1 MNPKTTLFY
10 DVDTQRDFMLP
21 EGKLYIPGAE
31 RLFPQLERLTTFARQ
46 QGIRIAG
53 SVDCHTP
60 SDPELLAN
68 GGEYPEHCMMGT
80 EGQKKVTATLPD
92 HPLWIINRP
101 YTADELQAL
110 LRQEGEVYLEKQ
122 RFDVFSGNQNASQ
135 VLDMLLHG
143 KEDLVVYGVVTEVC
157 VDQAITGL
165 KDRPVR
171 LHVPVDA
178 IAALNEEQ
186 GQDTLARWRRWGVHL
201 TTVAEVMSA
210 LET

>member
-46 QGIRIAG
+46 QGIRIA
-53 SVDCHTP
+53 
-60 SDPELLAN
+60 A
-68 GGEYPEHCMMGT
+68 EHCMAGT
-80 EGQKKVTATLPD
+80 EGQRKVTATLPD

-157 VDQAITGL
+157 VDHAITGL

-186 GQDTLARWRRWGVHL
+186 RQEALARWRRWGVHL